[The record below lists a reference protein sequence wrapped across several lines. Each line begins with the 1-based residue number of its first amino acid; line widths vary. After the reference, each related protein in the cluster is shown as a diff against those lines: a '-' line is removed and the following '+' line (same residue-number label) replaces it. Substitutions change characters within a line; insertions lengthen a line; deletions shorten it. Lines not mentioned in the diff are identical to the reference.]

1 MYFSRVGG
9 KLARAVPHP
18 LLIKR
23 NKLENHNAEAT
34 ESNMK
39 CSIDFDEKL
48 FKRALLKMQPGK
60 VKGQDNIAAKE
71 LKMIGSELSY
81 LFSIIANLSFQE
93 TKYVSVWKIG
103 KVKAVHKKEDKT

>member
-9 KLARAVPHP
+9 KLASALPHP
-18 LLIKR
+18 PLIQR

-34 ESNMK
+34 ESNMI

-48 FKRALLKMQPGK
+48 FERALLKMQPGK
-60 VKGQDNIAAKE
+60 ANGQDSIAAKE

-81 LFSIIANLSFQE
+81 
-93 TKYVSVWKIG
+93 
-103 KVKAVHKKEDKT
+103 